1 MNLHD
6 HWGVPY
12 SQMELTPMIGGND
25 VAGETVTPADAD
37 MAGALAAARSGAPG
51 FRYVRHL
58 YLAGAT
64 TFESGFDISCRN
76 QVVMS

>member
-51 FRYVRHL
+51 FRYV
-58 YLAGAT
+58 
-64 TFESGFDISCRN
+64 CRSP
-76 QVVMS
+76 VYKI

>member
-12 SQMELTPMIGGND
+12 SQMDLTPMIGGND

-51 FRYVRHL
+51 FRYVRRSPV
-58 YLAGAT
+58 YT
-64 TFESGFDISCRN
+64 I
-76 QVVMS
+76 